1 VVKKTNNINMK
12 IYHNPRCSKSRET
25 LSILNK
31 KNVKVDI
38 IEYLKTPLKKVDI
51 QNIITM
57 LGTSA
62 FNLIRK
68 QEKVFKERY
77 KGKNLSEA
85 EWTTVLHQ
93 NPILIERPIV
103 VKDNIAIIGRPPI
116 NVLFLLK

>member
-1 VVKKTNNINMK
+1 MK

-38 IEYLKTPLKKVDI
+38 IEYLKTPLKKGDI